1 MSRILRIVVFVV
13 AGLSALGAVG
23 STALAKPGD
32 IIVGD
37 SNDGQLLRLKPA
49 NGSISVVSDDPR
61 LVSPNDSA
69 FGPDGTI
76 YFADYGAFGDTGAVF
91 AVDPATGNTRVVA
104 KEGPFLVPDGIAM
117 APNGDLFVTDLSAN
131 GGSLFR
137 VKLPG
142 GHVSLVSDAP
152 QLSDAVG
159 IVVPPNGKP
168 IVEGDSALLSVNPK
182 TKQVKAIT
190 HGDYS
195 GGDGVARA
203 PDGTL
208 FSVDTFANTLLAVNP
223 ATGNTS
229 TVAPHAFSGGY
240 SLGIDFRGRI
250 ITADGNTVYALNP
263 KTDANTLLS
272 SDFAYA
278 EGQEVEPPTCG
289 GQTATI
295 VGSTGKDVLKGSKFD
310 DVIAGLAGKDKIKGL
325 DGNDRICGGGGNDDI
340 DGGDGSDHC
349 SGGPGDNRIRHC

>member
-1 MSRILRIVVFVV
+1 MSRMLRIVVFVV

-37 SNDGQLLRLKPA
+37 SNNGQLLRLRPG
-49 NGSISVVSDDPR
+49 NGSIGVVSDDPR

-76 YFADYGAFGDTGAVF
+76 YFSDYGAFGDTGAVF
-91 AVDPATGNTRVVA
+91 AVDPATGHTRVVA
-104 KEGPFLVPDGIAM
+104 KEAPFVQPDGIAM

-142 GHVSLVSDAP
+142 GQVSLVSDAP
-152 QLSDAVG
+152 ELSSVVG
-159 IVVPPNGKP
+159 IVVPPDGKP
-168 IVEGDSALLSVNPK
+168 VVEGEFALVRVNPK
-182 TKQVKAIT
+182 TRQAKTIT
-190 HGDYS
+190 HHDYT

-208 FSVDTFANTLLAVNP
+208 FAIDNTALTLLAVNP

-229 TVAPHAFSGGY
+229 TVAPEAFSDGY

-250 ITADGNTVYALNP
+250 ISGNGNEVWAVNP

-272 SDFAYA
+272 SDIVYA
-278 EGQEVEPPTCG
+278 EGEEVEPPTCG

-310 DVIAGLAGKDKIKGL
+310 DVIAGLGGKDKIKGV